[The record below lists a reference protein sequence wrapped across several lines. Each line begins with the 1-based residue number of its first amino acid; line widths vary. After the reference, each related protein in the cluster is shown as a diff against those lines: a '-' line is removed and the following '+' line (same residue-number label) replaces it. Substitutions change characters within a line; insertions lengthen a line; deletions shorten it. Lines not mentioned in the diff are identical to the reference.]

1 MSIERDKIKIY
12 NSGLLSD
19 IFSKH
24 QNILDANEKK
34 LRDEVGQEISSG
46 LELGKPYSK
55 VIKAIEERFDVTNEC
70 ATRITYDQMHT
81 EQMKVRNEGFKAAQA
96 ASKRLGLKTYKVWKY
111 NPITIDSKPDH
122 MEMDGKAADEN
133 GIFTLSDGT
142 KTEAPGL
149 TGDPKHDSGCC
160 CTCLFNIK
168 GLD

>member
-1 MSIERDKIKIY
+1 
-12 NSGLLSD
+12 
-19 IFSKH
+19 
-24 QNILDANEKK
+24 
-34 LRDEVGQEISSG
+34 
-46 LELGKPYSK
+46 
-55 VIKAIEERFDVTNEC
+55 
-70 ATRITYDQMHT
+70 
-81 EQMKVRNEGFKAAQA
+81 
-96 ASKRLGLKTYKVWKY
+96 
-111 NPITIDSKPDH
+111 